1 MRNGASGR
9 AGDPHRT
16 DRDRPSATDRPR
28 AYPPEVPSPVT
39 LRDRLNAEVTAA
51 MRSGD
56 ALRRDTL
63 RMAKNAIYNAEKR
76 DRRAYA
82 EDELAAILAREVK
95 TRRESIEAFEQGG
108 RPDLAAKEAAEIEI
122 LSGFLPE
129 ALAAAELD
137 ALVAEAI
144 AATGA
149 ASPRDMGKVM
159 GWLSPR
165 TRGRADGR
173 VLSGLVTAALAPVA
187 SAPSESLAPRAAE
200 H

>member
-1 MRNGASGR
+1 M
-9 AGDPHRT
+9 
-16 DRDRPSATDRPR
+16 
-28 AYPPEVPSPVT
+28 T
-39 LRDRLNAEVTAA
+39 LRDRLDAEVTAA

-82 EDELAAILAREVK
+82 EDELAVILAREVK
-95 TRRESIEAFEQGG
+95 TRRESIEAFEAGG
-108 RPDLAAKEAAEIEI
+108 RPELAAKEAAEIEI
-122 LSGFLPE
+122 LSEFLPQ
-129 ALAAAELD
+129 ALTPAELD

-173 VLSGLVTAALAPVA
+173 VLSGLVTAALAQAAPVA
-187 SAPSESLAPRAAE
+187 ETRAPGAVER
-200 H
+200 